1 MLRVHKGRAS
11 KAGLAPG
18 SVVYTGEV
26 KVDTVTIEL
35 FQYDAAKLTE
45 RQALTLE
52 DAPASRT
59 PGQISWYN
67 ITGLHDTELIQA
79 FGETFGLHPLVTE
92 DIVSVGQ
99 RPKVELFDDYLFI
112 VLRMLGQGQA
122 GAPQSEQLSL
132 VLGSDYVLTFQERQG
147 DVFAPVR
154 ERLRKGK
161 GRIRKLGADY
171 LAYALI
177 DVIVDSY
184 FSVLEHYGDELEEL
198 EEEILREPTPRS
210 LEHVNRL
217 RRELLFLRKS
227 IWPLRELTGTM
238 QREESPVLSA
248 VVVTFLRDVH
258 DHSIQVIDTV
268 ETFREMLSG
277 LHDFYLTSLSF
288 KMNEVM
294 KVLTIIATIFIPLGF
309 LVGVYGM
316 NFDVMPELHL
326 RWGYPALWLI
336 MLGVVT
342 TMLLYFKRRRWL

>member
-1 MLRVHKGRAS
+1 MLRVHQGRAS

-26 KVDTVTIEL
+26 EVETVTIEL
-35 FQYDAAKLTE
+35 FRYDEGQLTE
-45 RQALTLE
+45 HQVSGIEEALSL
-52 DAPASRT
+52 RV
-59 PGQISWYN
+59 PGQVAWYN
-67 ITGLHDTELIQA
+67 ITGLHDTGLIQA
-79 FGETFGLHPLVTE
+79 FGEAFGLHPLVRE
-92 DIVSVGQ
+92 DIASVGQ
-99 RPKVELFDDYLFI
+99 RPKVELFEAHLFI
-112 VLRMLGQGQA
+112 VLRMLSLTEDGS
-122 GAPQSEQLSL
+122 PQSEQLSL
-132 VLGSDYVLTFQERQG
+132 VLGPDYVLTFQERPG

-154 ERLRKGK
+154 ERLRRGK
-161 GRIRKLGADY
+161 GRMRKLGADY

-184 FSVLEHYGDELEEL
+184 FSVLEHYGDTLEEL
-198 EEEILREPTPRS
+198 EEEILREPTPHS
-210 LEHVNRL
+210 LERVNRL

-227 IWPLRELTGTM
+227 IWPLRELMGTL
-238 QREESPVLSA
+238 QREESPVVSA
-248 VVVTFLRDVH
+248 VVVTFLRDAY

-268 ETFREMLSG
+268 ETFREVLSG

-326 RWGYPALWLI
+326 RWGYPALWLF
-336 MLGVVT
+336 MLTLVAA
-342 TMLLYFKRRRWL
+342 MLVLFRRRRWL

>member
-1 MLRVHKGRAS
+1 MLRVHQGRAS

-26 KVDTVTIEL
+26 EVETVTIEL
-35 FQYDAAKLTE
+35 FRYDEGQLTE
-45 RQALTLE
+45 HQVSGLEQALALRE
-52 DAPASRT
+52 

-67 ITGLHDTELIQA
+67 ITGLHETELIQA
-79 FGETFGLHPLVTE
+79 FGEAFGLHPLVRE
-92 DIVSVGQ
+92 DIASVGQ
-99 RPKVELFDDYLFI
+99 RPKVELFEAHLFI
-112 VLRMLGQGQA
+112 VLRMLSLTEDGS
-122 GAPQSEQLSL
+122 PQSEQLSL
-132 VLGSDYVLTFQERQG
+132 VLGPDYVLTFQERPG

-154 ERLRKGK
+154 ERLRRGK
-161 GRIRKLGADY
+161 GRMRKLGADY

-184 FSVLEHYGDELEEL
+184 FSVLEHYGDTLEEL
-198 EEEILREPTPRS
+198 EEEILREPTPHS
-210 LEHVNRL
+210 LERVNRL

-227 IWPLRELTGTM
+227 IWPLRELMGTL
-238 QREESPVLSA
+238 QREESPVVSA
-248 VVVTFLRDVH
+248 VVVTFLRDAY

-268 ETFREMLSG
+268 ETFREVLSG

-326 RWGYPALWLI
+326 RWGYPALWLFMVTLVAA
-336 MLGVVT
+336 MLV
-342 TMLLYFKRRRWL
+342 LFRRRRWL